1 MSKINTSSILSGI
14 SSKTSKGT
22 KLFKAVTST
31 FYKEFGK
38 VDSNGLENKINDKFP
53 IVLNTFAIAD
63 SIEEINRVY
72 REVSHSCMY
81 KRNVGA
87 FYIREGYECAYCLEG
102 RAIIDPQTKTFVKS
116 YGFNHYVL
124 ESILTLMGYTKTDS
138 WTRPMNMEVDSF
150 GVSDSDI
157 PRIVEHYKKQLG
169 NDFERVYGE
178 ILAYEDCFPAD
189 GTIGMF
195 FHEQFSQ
202 ATYYRYDGE
211 EHFYSDLDGFI
222 PYQVADETIVSFIP
236 YIDGKRTITDEVVES
251 ILMDFQ
257 SDIYVPDLTEGWDD
271 MPF

>member
-31 FYKEFGK
+31 FYMEFGK

-81 KRNVGA
+81 NRNVGA
-87 FYIREGYECAYCLEG
+87 FYIREGYQCAYCLEG
-102 RAIIDPQTKTFVKS
+102 RAIIDPETKTFVKS
-116 YGFNHYVL
+116 YGSNHYVL
-124 ESILTLMGYTKTDS
+124 ESILILMGYTKTDS

-157 PRIVEHYKKQLG
+157 PRIVEHYKGQLG
-169 NDFERVYGE
+169 KDFERVYGE

-189 GTIGMF
+189 GSVGMF
-195 FHEQFSQ
+195 FYEQFSQ
-202 ATYYRYDGE
+202 ATYYRYGE
-211 EHFYSDLDGFI
+211 EHFYSDLEGFI
-222 PYQVADETIVSFIP
+222 PYQVSDETIVSFIP
-236 YIDGKRTITDEVVES
+236 YIDGKRTVTVEVTESVLLDFGGDESLPGFIES
-251 ILMDFQ
+251 WED
-257 SDIYVPDLTEGWDD
+257 VP
-271 MPF
+271 F